1 MRPQYHYPFIWSVD
15 FLTLNYRITMAVKL
29 RLQRHGR
36 KKRPFYHIVATD
48 SRNRRDGKF
57 IERIGMYNPITNPA
71 TVDIDRDKALK
82 WLANGAQPT
91 DTVRNILS
99 ATGVMYKKH
108 LLRGVS
114 KGAFSQEEADRL
126 FQKWIDAKAKEETTR
141 FKMTD
146 WSVKSS
152 KKHAVEPTHE
162 TATKAVEPIAEEVI
176 EEPVSISEP
185 VEETSIVEDDTTE
198 DVYDPNDE
206 V

>member
-1 MRPQYHYPFIWSVD
+1 
-15 FLTLNYRITMAVKL
+15 MAVKL

-48 SRNRRDGKF
+48 SRNRRDGRF

-71 TVDIDRDKALK
+71 TVDIDREKALQ

-99 ATGVMYKKH
+99 ETGVMYKKH
-108 LLRGVS
+108 LQRGVS

-126 FQKWIDAKAKEETTR
+126 FSKWIDAKSKAVSTR

-146 WSVKSS
+146 WSGISHQKQSAIIQTSV
-152 KKHAVEPTHE
+152 AVTE
-162 TATKAVEPIAEEVI
+162 VVEEVTEKPVVM
-176 EEPVSISEP
+176 EEPVEDTLP
-185 VEETSIVEDDTTE
+185 VTEETVVESEETSMEEDETSE
-198 DVYDPNDE
+198 ENAYDPNDE
-206 V
+206 I

>member
-1 MRPQYHYPFIWSVD
+1 
-15 FLTLNYRITMAVKL
+15 MAVKL

-48 SRNRRDGKF
+48 SRNKRDGKF

-108 LLRGVS
+108 LQRGVS

-152 KKHAVEPTHE
+152 KKQTVEAAP
-162 TATKAVEPIAEEVI
+162 KAVEPIAVEVAEADAVISNIAEDITVVQEEI
-176 EEPVSISEP
+176 PA
-185 VEETSIVEDDTTE
+185 VEETSSIVEDAVESADTTE
-198 DVYDPNDE
+198 EKNE
-206 V
+206 E